1 MEPFLIANIVIAIVS
16 ILIWFFLNR
25 ASVRSNRIIELLE
38 LMDKK
43 SNKQIELLSSILES
57 RSISLDIAQKKQL
70 LTDYFREAKLIGDNF
85 ISGDG
90 KLNKS
95 NIIKF
100 AEYGNRYIESERLKG

>member
-57 RSISLDIAQKKQL
+57 RSISLIL
-70 LTDYFREAKLIGDNF
+70 LKTIIDRLFQR
-85 ISGDG
+85 G
-90 KLNKS
+90 KVNW
-95 NIIKF
+95 
-100 AEYGNRYIESERLKG
+100 R